1 MSDDPQSHEIIWAG
15 ITIEVKFTQHWMSGV
30 VHHLELRAD
39 EPVSITETGYKSHF
53 IPYDQELCLTDVIE
67 FVVAWLDKEG
77 QSRSW
82 REYVE
87 AQRQGDLF
95 DL

>member
-1 MSDDPQSHEIIWAG
+1 MSGNPQSHQIVWAG
-15 ITIEVKFTQHWMSGV
+15 ITIEVKFTRNWMAGI
-30 VHHLELRAD
+30 VHHLKFRAD

-53 IPYDQELCLTDVIE
+53 IPYDEDLQLDDVLD
-67 FVVAWLDKEG
+67 FVIAWLDEAGKE
-77 QSRSW
+77 RSW
-82 REYVE
+82 RDYVE